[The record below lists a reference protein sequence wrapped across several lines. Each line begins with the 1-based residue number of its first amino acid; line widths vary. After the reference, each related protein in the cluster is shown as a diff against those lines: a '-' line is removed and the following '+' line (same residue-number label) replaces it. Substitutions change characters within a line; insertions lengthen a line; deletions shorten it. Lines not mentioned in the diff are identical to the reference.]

1 MRYLVDTNTCI
12 AAMRNHPQVTRRM
25 SDVSPEE
32 LTVSSITSY
41 ELFTGIE
48 KCSAPAQERAKVQ
61 LLLATV
67 HEMSFDTTAAA
78 YAANIRAILERQ
90 GQPIGP
96 YDVLLAGH
104 AKSLGL
110 ILVTANTREFNRVPG
125 LLIENWQTPIHT
137 SE

>member
-1 MRYLVDTNTCI
+1 MRYLLDTNTCI
-12 AAMRNHPQVTRRM
+12 AVMRNHPQVTRRM
-25 SDVSPEE
+25 SGVLPEE
-32 LTVSSITSY
+32 LAISSITSY
-41 ELFTGIE
+41 GLFTGIE
-48 KCSAPAQERAKVQ
+48 KCSAPAQERTKVQ

-67 HEMSFDTTAAA
+67 HELSFDSTSAAH
-78 YAANIRAILERQ
+78 AANIRAILERQ
-90 GQPIGP
+90 GQMIGP

-110 ILVTANTREFNRVPG
+110 ILVTANTREFNRVAG